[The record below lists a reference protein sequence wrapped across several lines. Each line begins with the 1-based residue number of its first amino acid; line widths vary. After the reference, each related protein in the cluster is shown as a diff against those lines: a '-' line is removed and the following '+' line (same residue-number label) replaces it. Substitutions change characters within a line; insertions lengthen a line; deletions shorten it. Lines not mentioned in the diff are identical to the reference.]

1 MDLSPWQCRRGQ
13 SHFRGD
19 HDRLQGNTV
28 FAAKIGTVPVNAY
41 LMPRPQR
48 FRESWADWYRMFC
61 QDTEIRELQSLL
73 GAYPFSP
80 RTPSPPE

>member
-19 HDRLQGNTV
+19 HGRLQGNTV

-41 LMPRPQR
+41 
-48 FRESWADWYRMFC
+48 A
-61 QDTEIRELQSLL
+61 
-73 GAYPFSP
+73 
-80 RTPSPPE
+80 